1 MRIGE
6 LAGMSGVAASTLRF
20 YESNGLLPVPRRSS
34 NGYRDYPQETLER
47 IGLIRLAQSLG
58 FNLEQIRKGLASQ
71 GTQASHDMLVSGL
84 QERLV
89 EIERLQATLAEQHD
103 SIEEMLDKMLSQTAG
118 NNCQHLSVLASP
130 SALGVRKPVR

>member
-6 LAGMSGVAASTLRF
+6 LAGISGVAASTLRF
-20 YESNGLLPVPRRSS
+20 YESNGLLPAARRTS

-58 FNLEQIRKGLASQ
+58 FNLEQIRKVLASQ
-71 GTQASHDMLVSGL
+71 GTHGSHDMLVSGL

-103 SIEEMLDKMLSQTAG
+103 SIEEMLVKMHSQTAG
-118 NNCQHLSVLASP
+118 SHCQRLSVLASTP
-130 SALGVRKPVR
+130 VSGVRKPVR